1 MTLPRT
7 FDAIPVHPD
16 TLLLPSLV
24 PIPGLGVL
32 PVNHY
37 LLRGEQNVLIDT
49 GMAGLGEATVS
60 SLKKNVDLDKL
71 DWIVLTHTD
80 GDHLGALPALL
91 ELAPKAR
98 IVTNFLGMAKL
109 GMRLEVAPD
118 RYFLI
123 NPGQRLS
130 LGDRELLAVTLPS
143 YDAPET
149 MGFFDPR
156 TETLFSSDC
165 FGALL
170 DDSSGD
176 RPRADLS
183 EVDSGVLRKG
193 IVTWAGVDAPWLS
206 TVTATA
212 FQAQLAELAALRP
225 RTVLGA
231 HLPPARDCLD
241 RLSRELDGARKGP
254 RFVGPDQAMLEA
266 MLHAA

>member
-1 MTLPRT
+1 MNLPRT

-37 LLRGEQNVLIDT
+37 LIRGQQNVLIDT
-49 GMAGLGEATVS
+49 GMAGLGESTIA
-60 SLKKNVDLDKL
+60 SLKKHVDLEKL

-91 ELAPKAR
+91 ELAPEAR
-98 IVTNFLGMAKL
+98 IATNFLGMAKL
-109 GMRLEVAPD
+109 GMRFEVAPE
-118 RYFLI
+118 RYYLL
-123 NPGQRLS
+123 NPGQRLA

-149 MGFFDPR
+149 MGFFDAR
-156 TETLFSSDC
+156 TATLFSSDC
-165 FGALL
+165 FGAVL
-170 DDSSGD
+170 DESYGD
-176 RPRADLS
+176 RPRTDLS
-183 EVDSGVLRKG
+183 EVDPSVLRKG
-193 IVTWAGVDAPWLS
+193 LVTWAGVDAPWLS
-206 TVTATA
+206 TVTSQA

-225 RTVLGA
+225 RTLLGA
-231 HLPPARDCLD
+231 HLPPGRDCLD
-241 RLSRELDGARKGP
+241 WLSRELDGARHAP
-254 RFVGPDQAMLEA
+254 RFFGPDQALLDA